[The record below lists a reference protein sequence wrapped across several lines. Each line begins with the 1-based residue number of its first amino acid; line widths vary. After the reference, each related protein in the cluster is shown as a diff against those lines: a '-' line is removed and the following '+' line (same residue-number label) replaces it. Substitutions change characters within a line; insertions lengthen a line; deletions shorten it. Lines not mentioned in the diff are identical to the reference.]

1 MAEKKKK
8 KEKNSGRKGTDDGVD
23 SNKLTKDEDSLA
35 RFLRF
40 NCPTNSTM
48 FEGNEVHYFS
58 GRKAIDVLVES
69 KKYGAMAKSPK
80 FLNSDAAEEFLQT
93 LLAKGLFFRAKKL
106 VPKKKEKP
114 SSDQQQKGEKSGRDV
129 SKSPPNSAKAEK
141 RQRKEAEEGSK
152 TEEKGEEDEAREEE
166 EEEEDQQQEKPE
178 ANTKDE
184 EKRRKKKVKLLFH
197 DIQTLDVSTSDVYVW
212 VFDPTPLWK
221 KCVGILIVL
230 GTIGGCLFPLW
241 PDWLRLGI
249 YYLSVIGI
257 ALFGLLLGVAFARTI
272 LFGLIWLFT
281 LGRHRLW
288 LLPNLL
294 EECGFFESF
303 QPAYTY
309 EHVPGGVFAKK
320 EPKNKKK
327 KGVEAKKDGQ
337 KKGEEGQQQQQ
348 KDSENRG
355 EKTTEGRDEDEK
367 TPLLKQEKSEEDSE
381 SVSPPPTVPLVPL
394 PNEENKTGETAQMAD
409 KAQNEGERNCSSRS
423 ESRSSSKKDGTSG
436 SEGDDAEE
444 GTQTGTDDSNSWEK
458 LSENSHRSG
467 ECGKKTL

>member
-8 KEKNSGRKGTDDGVD
+8 REKNSGRKGTDDGVD

-69 KKYGAMAKSPK
+69 KKYGATAKTPK

-129 SKSPPNSAKAEK
+129 SKSPPNAAKAEK
-141 RQRKEAEEGSK
+141 RQRKEAEEVSK

-257 ALFGLLLGVAFARTI
+257 ALFGLLLGVAFGNISII
-272 LFGLIWLFT
+272 LM
-281 LGRHRLW
+281 
-288 LLPNLL
+288 
-294 EECGFFESF
+294 ECGFFESF

-309 EHVPGGVFAKK
+309 EYVPGGVFAKK

-348 KDSENRG
+348 KDNESRG
-355 EKTTEGRDEDEK
+355 EKTTEGGDEDEK
-367 TPLLKQEKSEEDSE
+367 TPLLEQEKSEEDSE
-381 SVSPPPTVPLVPL
+381 FVSPPPTVPLAPL
-394 PNEENKTGETAQMAD
+394 PKEENKTDETAQMAE

-467 ECGKKTL
+467 DGGKKTL